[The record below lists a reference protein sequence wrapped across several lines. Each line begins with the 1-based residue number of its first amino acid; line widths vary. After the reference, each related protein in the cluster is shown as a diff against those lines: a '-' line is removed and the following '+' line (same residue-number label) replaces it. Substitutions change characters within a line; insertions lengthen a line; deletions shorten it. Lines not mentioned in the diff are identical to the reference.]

1 MRRRDFLTT
10 TAGMTVLGA
19 CSAAGVRARESAAST
34 DPDPLVRALVR
45 ANDEQVARLLP
56 RQERR
61 ASHPRV
67 GGLPNEHG
75 IYAAGEAAGFVSALA
90 CASCAPG
97 SSFFHSTALV
107 KPLQL
112 AVRFLLEVQHD
123 DGTIDL
129 HTTNFHSPPDTAFV
143 LEALCPACTV
153 MQREAWPPHAAVVAD
168 LRRFAVRA
176 GAALVSGGVHTP
188 NHRWVVCAALARLN
202 ALSPDPDYVA
212 RIDQW
217 LAETVDIDPDG
228 QFTERSTAVYSAVVD
243 RALLT
248 VARLL
253 DRPALRE
260 PVRRNL
266 EMTVFYVHPDGEVV
280 TEASRRQDRYQRGS
294 LARYYYSYRTLAL
307 LDGNGRF
314 AAMARQIEQ
323 AERPHLTSEWPA
335 FLEEPGLQQPLP
347 AVAPLPA
354 DYVRV
359 FSYSGLARIRRGP
372 VSATILADNSSLFS
386 LRKGTAALEAVRL
399 ASAFFGKGQFAGDRL
414 EVRGGRFILRQVLDG
429 PYYQPFS
436 PEQIAAGVAVR
447 RAPNG
452 TLAPDSRA
460 ARGRSNVQTLES
472 VVEITEAD
480 GAFELDVA
488 VGGTDGVPVAVE
500 LAFRHGGRL
509 HGVEAVPDLKDAYLL
524 REGTGRYTSGA
535 DTITFGAGRAEHS
548 WTQLRGALPKWDG
561 QSVYLTGFTPFH
573 LRLAIG

>member
-1 MRRRDFLTT
+1 MRRRDFLKA

-19 CSAAGVRARESAAST
+19 CPAAGVRARESTASA
-34 DPDPLVRALVR
+34 DPDPLVRDLVG
-45 ANDEQVARLLP
+45 ANDEHVARLLP

-61 ASHPRV
+61 ASHRGV

-75 IYAAGEAAGFVSALA
+75 IYTAGEAAGFVSALA

-97 SSFFHSTALV
+97 SSWFHSTALV
-107 KPLQL
+107 EPLQL

-123 DGTIDL
+123 DGAIDL

-143 LEALCPACTV
+143 LDALCPACTV
-153 MQREAWPPHAAVVAD
+153 MQRDGWPPHAAVVAD

-202 ALSPDPDYVA
+202 ALSPAPDYVA

-228 QFTERSTAVYSAVVD
+228 QFTEKSTAVYSPVVD

-323 AERPHLTSEWPA
+323 AERPHLTGELPA

-347 AVAPLPA
+347 AGAPLPT

-359 FSYSGLARIRRGP
+359 FSYSGLARIRRGR
-372 VSATILADNSSLFS
+372 VSATILADNPSLFS
-386 LRKGTAALEAVRL
+386 LRMGSAALEAVRL
-399 ASAFFGKGQFAGDRL
+399 ASAFFGKGQFVGDRL
-414 EVRGGRFILRQVLDG
+414 DVRGGRFVLRQVLDG

-447 RAPNG
+447 MAPNG
-452 TLAPDSRA
+452 TLAADSRA
-460 ARGRSNVQTLES
+460 VRARSNVQSLES

-480 GAFELDVA
+480 GAFELDA
-488 VGGTDGVPVAVE
+488 VIGGTDGVPVAVE

-509 HGVEAVPDLKDAYLL
+509 HGVEPVPDLKDAYLL

-535 DTITFGAGRAEHS
+535 DSITFGAGRAEHS